1 MNKKIISI
9 ITPCFN
15 EQAGVVECYLKVKQ
29 IFNVH
34 LSHYEYEHIF
44 CDNASTDNTV
54 ELLKAMAI
62 NDKHIKIIVNS
73 RNFGILKNTFNGVLS
88 SQGDAVLLFLPVDMQ
103 DPPDLIPDFVKKWEE
118 GYEIVYGIRAQRE
131 EPFYLKTLRKIYYR
145 ILSKF
150 TYVDYPVDVGDF
162 QLVDRC
168 VLNAM
173 KKYEDAQPFMRLM
186 TFDCGFKSA
195 GIPYTWKSRKYGKSQ
210 NNLVQM
216 FNQGLNG
223 IVSFSGIPL
232 RVALIGGF
240 ILAGISLL
248 YAVAVFLAVLFGASH
263 SQSGI
268 PTIIVA
274 LFFFGGVLLF
284 FLGVLGEYILAIYNQ
299 VRKKP
304 LVVERERINFDQ
316 KN

>member
-15 EQAGVVECYLKVKQ
+15 EQGGIVECYLKVKE
-29 IFNVH
+29 IFNAH
-34 LSHYEYEHIF
+34 LRQYEYEHIF

-54 ELLKAMAI
+54 ELLKALAI
-62 NDKHIKIIVNS
+62 NDKHIKIIINS

-103 DPPDLIPDFVKKWEE
+103 DPPDLIPNFVKKWEE
-118 GYEIVYGIRAQRE
+118 GFEIVYGIRAQRE
-131 EPFYLKTLRKIYYR
+131 EPYYLKTLRKIYYR

-186 TFDCGFKSA
+186 TFDCGFKST
-195 GIPYTWKSRKYGKSQ
+195 GIPYVWKSRKYGKSQ

-232 RVALIGGF
+232 RIALIGGF

-248 YAVAVFLAVLFGASH
+248 YAVAVFLAVIFGATH
-263 SQSGI
+263 SESGI

>member
-15 EQAGVVECYLKVKQ
+15 EQAGIVECYLKVKE
-29 IFNVH
+29 IFNTH
-34 LSHYEYEHIF
+34 LSQYEYEHIF
-44 CDNASTDNTV
+44 CDNASKDNTV
-54 ELLKAMAI
+54 ELLKALAI
-62 NDKHIKIIVNS
+62 NDKHIKIIINS

-103 DPPDLIPDFVKKWEE
+103 DPPDLIPNFVKKWEE

-131 EPFYLKTLRKIYYR
+131 EPFYLRALRKIYYR

-210 NNLVQM
+210 NNLAQM

-232 RVALIGGF
+232 RIALIGGF
-240 ILAGISLL
+240 ILAGLSLL
-248 YAVAVFLAVLFGASH
+248 YAVAVFLAVIFGATH

-284 FLGVLGEYILAIYNQ
+284 FIGVLGEYILAIYNQ

-304 LVVERERINFDQ
+304 LVVERERINFD
-316 KN
+316 